1 MADRHELYEE
11 FLHEFPLETLREMPL
26 EKYTNLNRTDSFC
39 YWLESRTY
47 ELGSVWGG
55 TSYKF
60 GIYRYT
66 NKPKAGDSRI
76 VSDDAYAWYNRYGKD
91 SASEAY
97 VIVRNAV
104 ADIAEAARS
113 GNLDIIDGNNNMDY
127 IVNQIESASKKS

>member
-11 FLHEFPLETLREMPL
+11 FLHEFPLETLRVMPL

-76 VSDDAYAWYNRYGKD
+76 VSDDAYAWYKT
-91 SASEAY
+91 
-97 VIVRNAV
+97 IW
-104 ADIAEAARS
+104 
-113 GNLDIIDGNNNMDY
+113 
-127 IVNQIESASKKS
+127 